1 MTSELKYC
9 RNCGTPVINNYC
21 ENCGQRT
28 SVYKVSFKETIH
40 DFIDAAFSLNAPLFI
55 TLKLLL
61 VNPGLLLR
69 EYLEGKRKKYYKPV
83 AFFILTT
90 VAYLVIRSA
99 IGFDPFTD
107 TVVEVENTQND
118 QLITKAR
125 DFMLFNI
132 NKLLFIFVFTL
143 AIFSKL
149 FFSKR
154 YTLAEYLAVSF
165 YLTGIY
171 TLFTTL
177 NLFLVVW
184 VGKEIQPLGILL
196 MLVYFIYAM
205 TSFIKTNKIMIF
217 IKSLMVFMLS
227 YTAYVIFSFG
237 LSYFIVQFQNS

>member
-9 RNCGTPVINNYC
+9 RNCGTQVTNRYC

-55 TLKLLL
+55 TLKQLI
-61 VNPGLLLR
+61 VNPGIVLR

-107 TVVEVENTQND
+107 TVVEVESTQNN
-118 QLITKAR
+118 QLLTKAR

-143 AIFSKL
+143 ALFSKL

-154 YTLAEYLAVSF
+154 YTLAEYLAISF
-165 YLTGIY
+165 YLTGMY

-184 VGKEIQPLGILL
+184 VSKEMQLLGIFV

-205 TSFIKTNKIMIF
+205 TSFIKTNKIVII
-217 IKSLMVFMLS
+217 IKSLIVFILS

-237 LSYFIVQFQNS
+237 LSYLIVLFQNS

>member
-1 MTSELKYC
+1 MTSESKYC
-9 RNCGTPVINNYC
+9 RNCGTPVTNKYC

-55 TLKLLL
+55 TLKQLS
-61 VNPGLLLR
+61 VNPGIVLR

-83 AFFILTT
+83 AFFLLTT

-99 IGFDPFTD
+99 IGFDPFKD
-107 TVVEVENTQND
+107 TVVEVESTKNN
-118 QLITKAR
+118 QLLTKAR

-143 AIFSKL
+143 AMFSKL
-149 FFSKR
+149 FFLKR

-165 YLTGIY
+165 YLTGMY

-184 VGKEIQPLGILL
+184 VGKEMQPLGILV

-205 TSFIKTNKIMIF
+205 TSFIRTNKIVIIM
-217 IKSLMVFMLS
+217 KSLMVFILS
-227 YTAYVIFSFG
+227 YITYVILGFG
-237 LSYFIVQFQNS
+237 LSYLIVLFQNS

>member
-1 MTSELKYC
+1 MTSEPKYC
-9 RNCGTPVINNYC
+9 RNCGTPVTNKYC
-21 ENCGQRT
+21 DNCGQRT

-99 IGFDPFTD
+99 IGFDPFKD
-107 TVVEVENTQND
+107 TVVEVESTQDD
-118 QLITKAR
+118 QLLTKAR

-132 NKLLFIFVFTL
+132 NNLLFVFVFTL
-143 AIFSKL
+143 ALFSKI
-149 FFSKR
+149 FFYKR

-165 YLTGIY
+165 YLTGMY

-184 VGKEIQPLGILL
+184 VGKEMKLLEILI
-196 MLVYFIYAM
+196 MFVYLIYVMA
-205 TSFIKTNKIMIF
+205 SFIKLNKIVIV
-217 IKSLMVFMLS
+217 IKSLMVFTLS
-227 YTAYVIFSFG
+227 YIAYINISFG
-237 LSYFIVQFQNS
+237 LSYLIVLFQNN

>member
-1 MTSELKYC
+1 MTSESKYC
-9 RNCGTPVINNYC
+9 RNCGAQVTNKYC

-28 SVYKVSFKETIH
+28 SVYKVSFKETIN

-55 TLKLLL
+55 TLKQLV
-61 VNPGLLLR
+61 VNPGIVLR

-107 TVVEVENTQND
+107 TVVQVENTQNN
-118 QLITKAR
+118 QLLTKAR

-143 AIFSKL
+143 ALFSKL

-154 YTLAEYLAVSF
+154 YTLAEYLAISF

-184 VGKEIQPLGILL
+184 VSKEMQLLGIFV

-205 TSFIKTNKIMIF
+205 TSFIKTNKIVII
-217 IKSLMVFMLS
+217 IKSLIVFFPISPM
-227 YTAYVIFSFG
+227 
-237 LSYFIVQFQNS
+237 

>member
-9 RNCGTPVINNYC
+9 RNCGTHVTNKYC

-55 TLKLLL
+55 TLKQLI
-61 VNPGLLLR
+61 VNPGIVLR

-107 TVVEVENTQND
+107 TVVEVESTQNN
-118 QLITKAR
+118 QLLTKAR

-143 AIFSKL
+143 ALFSKL

-154 YTLAEYLAVSF
+154 YTLAEY
-165 YLTGIY
+165 
-171 TLFTTL
+171 
-177 NLFLVVW
+177 
-184 VGKEIQPLGILL
+184 
-196 MLVYFIYAM
+196 
-205 TSFIKTNKIMIF
+205 
-217 IKSLMVFMLS
+217 
-227 YTAYVIFSFG
+227 
-237 LSYFIVQFQNS
+237 

>member
-9 RNCGTPVINNYC
+9 RNCGTHVTNKYC

-55 TLKLLL
+55 TLKQLI
-61 VNPGLLLR
+61 VNPGIVLR

-107 TVVEVENTQND
+107 TVVEVESTQNN
-118 QLITKAR
+118 QLLTKAR

-143 AIFSKL
+143 ALFSKL

-154 YTLAEYLAVSF
+154 YTLAEYLAISF
-165 YLTGIY
+165 YLTGMY

-184 VGKEIQPLGILL
+184 LSKEMQLLGIFV

-205 TSFIKTNKIMIF
+205 TSFIKTNKIVII
-217 IKSLMVFMLS
+217 IKSLIVFILS

-237 LSYFIVQFQNS
+237 LSYLIVLFQNS